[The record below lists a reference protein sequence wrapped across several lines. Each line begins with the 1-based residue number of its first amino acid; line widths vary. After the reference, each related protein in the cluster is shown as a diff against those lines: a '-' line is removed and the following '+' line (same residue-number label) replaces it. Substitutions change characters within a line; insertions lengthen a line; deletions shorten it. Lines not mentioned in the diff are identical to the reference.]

1 MSMRQ
6 SSGTQADWL
15 DTRIEAGFSNFL
27 HIDRMYS
34 AHPVMRRIFSL
45 ARKHGFQS
53 VLTETLDEATCPTLA
68 EENAAL
74 AIRDPSFTRSKVQR
88 LSFFRCRPNC
98 EPTQD
103 DFIGS
108 AIFKSDHFAGLPKP
122 KSHVFEAL
130 LPPHRKAVENNFIHC
145 ERSYDFKTSVGDF
158 SARGVLYAQ
167 QNDITFVCAHVAL
180 RTALSALLPDGDISY
195 SEINR
200 MAGIDHLATRVGGGI
215 GLSPEQMEAVL
226 KDLSISYEKIVH
238 EPADALLLPTDY
250 QRNLYGF
257 IESGAP
263 ALLGFELEDPN
274 AATGE
279 AGRHIIPVIGHTFN
293 EDAWVPEADRNYF
306 AKGLSY
312 YPSESWLST
321 FVAHDDNFGPYY
333 CLPRNFL
340 KKDNFR
346 LSLGLKR
353 FASLFGAVEAETL
366 AFGYAQG
373 LAKVFDKTG
382 RDWLDRFS
390 VFTRMGSL
398 VIRAQSVSREEYLQ
412 HLEGLADWQGTT
424 MEEALIDE
432 LKSALPDYFWMAEL
446 SAPELFTATRH
457 KFGEFLISADKPHAT
472 DLSLLIAARL
482 PGYIL
487 TRNNGK
493 IEVKP
498 TRLEGHTPLFTRASA

>member
-1 MSMRQ
+1 MRQ
-6 SSGTQADWL
+6 SPGILIDWL

-27 HIDRMYS
+27 HIDRNYS

-53 VLTETLDEATCPTLA
+53 VTVESLDESSCSTLA
-68 EENAAL
+68 DENAAL
-74 AIRDPSFTRSKVQR
+74 AIRDPSFTSSEVQR
-88 LSFFRCRPNC
+88 LSFFRCLPGHDP
-98 EPTQD
+98 EPG

-108 AIFKSDHFAGLPKP
+108 AVFKTDHFTGLPRP
-122 KSHVFEAL
+122 RSHVFEAL
-130 LPPHRKAVENNFIHC
+130 LPPHRTTEENNFIHC
-145 ERSYDFKTSVGDF
+145 GRRYTFKTPAGDF

-180 RTALSALLPDGDISY
+180 RTALAPFLSEGDISY

-200 MAGIDHLATRVGGGI
+200 MAGVDHRGIRVGGGT

-226 KDLSISYEKIVH
+226 TDLRIPYEKIVH
-238 EPADALLLPTDY
+238 EPADALILPTDY

-263 ALLGFELEDPN
+263 ALLGFELEDPS
-274 AATGE
+274 APAGG

-293 EDAWVPEADRNYF
+293 EDAWVPEADRHYF

-340 KKDNFR
+340 KKENFR

-353 FASLFGAVEAETL
+353 FDSPFGAVEAETL
-366 AFGYAQG
+366 AFGYAQI
-373 LAKVFDKTG
+373 LSQVFDKSG

-390 VFTRMGSL
+390 VFTRHGSL
-398 VIRAQSVSREEYLQ
+398 VIRVQTVTSTDYLQ
-412 HLEGLADWQGTT
+412 HLKTLADWRGAS
-424 MEEALIDE
+424 MESDLRSQLADT
-432 LKSALPDYFWMAEL
+432 LPDYFWMAEL

-457 KFGEFLISADKPHAT
+457 KFGEFAIAADKPHAT

-482 PGYIL
+482 PGYL
-487 TRNNGK
+487 LMRDNGR
-493 IEVKP
+493 IDVRP
-498 TRLEGHTPLFTRASA
+498 TRLEGHTPLFSRFGQDV